1 VISSYAAPLL
11 EGCGTIKKGDL
22 RIIGNSDD
30 VPFISVFA
38 DANLAKSE
46 LDTVARALLQM
57 KSKEMLTALE
67 TKEGFVLY
75 GSQKKSQ

>member
-38 DANLAKSE
+38 DANLPKSE